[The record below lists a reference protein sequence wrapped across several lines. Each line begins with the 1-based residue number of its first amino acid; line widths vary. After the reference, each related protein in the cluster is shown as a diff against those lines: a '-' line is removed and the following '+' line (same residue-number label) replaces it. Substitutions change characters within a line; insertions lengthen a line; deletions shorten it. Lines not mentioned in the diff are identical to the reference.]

1 MIDHDEK
8 DCMQWMR
15 SKESLK
21 AEDKQYGPWLR
32 ATSER
37 VQRPQ
42 LVVASKNEGRKEHKA
57 AADGVS
63 MTAEQL
69 VNTGRELTAAAI
81 QNAHGDDDVA
91 TCRAKVAPSDEPEGH
106 EIMRIPCNP
115 QCPGFEEQLKEID
128 DAIFGEVLTKETS
141 TKRAAG
147 EKEALKE
154 ISQLDVT
161 NASHNAD
168 KADGSG
174 LLLKPICNKGQ
185 HEEPRKEGSDWV
197 PIKSGDIFTVGL
209 CVQRPKGEIKTR
221 KGKVSAQKQIKLGKE
236 NNKEEGGKG
245 IQGEAT
251 EMEVV
256 MGIEDDGVGMKR
268 RVRTPLNEI
277 LDNGMTRKRS
287 RVEGEVLT
295 LSKLMAQR
303 LGAAEAVGQPRRE
316 P

>member
-1 MIDHDEK
+1 MSQTKEVGLRIGESLGRVEKVDVKNKGFCLGNYLRIMVLIDISMPLCRGRMVRMGGPSPSWVDFRYERLPIFCYWCGMIDHDEK

-42 LVVASKNEGRKEHKA
+42 LVVALKNEGRKEHKA

-69 VNTGRELTAAAI
+69 VNTGRELMAAAI

-128 DAIFGEVLTKETS
+128 DAIFGEVLTKEIS
-141 TKRAAG
+141 TKRIAG

-154 ISQLDVT
+154 ISHLEVT
-161 NASHNAD
+161 
-168 KADGSG
+168 K
-174 LLLKPICNKGQ
+174 C
-185 HEEPRKEGSDWV
+185 
-197 PIKSGDIFTVGL
+197 
-209 CVQRPKGEIKTR
+209 
-221 KGKVSAQKQIKLGKE
+221 
-236 NNKEEGGKG
+236 
-245 IQGEAT
+245 
-251 EMEVV
+251 
-256 MGIEDDGVGMKR
+256 
-268 RVRTPLNEI
+268 
-277 LDNGMTRKRS
+277 
-287 RVEGEVLT
+287 
-295 LSKLMAQR
+295 
-303 LGAAEAVGQPRRE
+303 
-316 P
+316 